1 MSVLATFTWPGLLLA
16 LVAVLVLA
24 ACLAGFLGDGG
35 TARDRQVEQRMVGR
49 ADPDFKYP
57 SDEGDL
63 L

>member
-24 ACLAGFLGDGG
+24 VCLAGFLG
-35 TARDRQVEQRMVGR
+35 V
-49 ADPDFKYP
+49 
-57 SDEGDL
+57 DEGDL